1 MELEALK
8 GTRRGTN
15 RFDCLRCFERY
26 RKCGVFDFSHGA
38 APTLRRAFSN
48 ARVLNTVSPKDKAE
62 VGEELKVL
70 FPVEHTDMTP
80 LAAYENL
87 RTFARR

>member
-1 MELEALK
+1 M
-8 GTRRGTN
+8 
-15 RFDCLRCFERY
+15 RCVRL
-26 RKCGVFDFSHGA
+26 SHGA
-38 APTLRRAFSN
+38 APTLRRAFQTE
-48 ARVLNTVSPKDKAE
+48 VLNTVSPKDKAE